1 MKEKEREA
9 AEAASVGY
17 DMGVTRVALR
27 EAVRLDDLARPAHPR
42 PPAARLDTRV
52 RLQAEP
58 AARELRDDARDVA
71 RVLAGRCDATST
83 TITTGRKSEAGHT
96 VRKEARTSAWVDG
109 DGDGRG
115 EGTDVDAAVLSA
127 LEGRE
132 AERAELACDVQ
143 R

>member
-1 MKEKEREA
+1 M
-9 AEAASVGY
+9 SVGY

-71 RVLAGRCDATST
+71 RVLARCDAAST
-83 TITTGRKSEAGHT
+83 TITTGRKSRAEHT

-109 DGDGRG
+109 DGGG

-127 LEGRE
+127 LERRE

>member
-1 MKEKEREA
+1 M
-9 AEAASVGY
+9 
-17 DMGVTRVALR
+17 DVTRVALR

-42 PPAARLDTRV
+42 PPPARLDMRV

-58 AARELRDDARDVA
+58 AARELRDDARDVP
-71 RVLAGRCDATST
+71 RVLAARRHEHDGND
-83 TITTGRKSEAGHT
+83 TIRKD
-96 VRKEARTSAWVDG
+96 ARTSACVDR
-109 DGDGRG
+109 DGRR

-143 R
+143 RHPPREQRL